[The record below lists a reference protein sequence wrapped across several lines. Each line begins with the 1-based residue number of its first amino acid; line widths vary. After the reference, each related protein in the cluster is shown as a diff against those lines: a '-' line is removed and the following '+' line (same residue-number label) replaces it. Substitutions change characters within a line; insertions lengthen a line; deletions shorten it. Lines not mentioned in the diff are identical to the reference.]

1 MKQLHQYQLGNYM
14 SKGDFEEIRE
24 IFQTPLIGSYNWD
37 YTAAD
42 DRINRLYQLAKKR
55 QWNVEIDIDWTE
67 PWNMQDAN
75 IDDYVFFHEQLLDY
89 APYAQ
94 LSDDDKLDFQKKID
108 SWNMA
113 QFLHGEQGALLV
125 ASQLCSC
132 APTYNAKLYAATQA
146 YDEARHVEAFNKYIQ
161 TRQRTI
167 YPITTELKDLLDK
180 ILTDERWD
188 LKFIGM
194 QIIIEGLALGA
205 FKTVVETHPDPLL
218 RKMIDYIIKDESRH
232 VTFGVNYLEDYVKN
246 LSQEEIEERAQF
258 AYEAC
263 VIMRNRLFATVVYEE
278 FGWDVEE
285 TINYVRNVEFREQFQ
300 TFLFQRVIPNLKRV
314 GMLTDNIRPKF
325 EKMGVMQFEHSPD
338 DKDLDWSTI

>member
-1 MKQLHQYQLGNYM
+1 
-14 SKGDFEEIRE
+14 
-24 IFQTPLIGSYNWD
+24 
-37 YTAAD
+37 
-42 DRINRLYQLAKKR
+42 
-55 QWNVEIDIDWTE
+55 
-67 PWNMQDAN
+67 
-75 IDDYVFFHEQLLDY
+75 
-89 APYAQ
+89 
-94 LSDDDKLDFQKKID
+94 LSDEDKLDFQKKID

-161 TRQRTI
+161 TRQRVI
-167 YPITTELKDLLDK
+167 YPVTSELKDLLDK

-218 RKMIDYIIKDESRH
+218 RKMIEYIIKDESRH
-232 VTFGVNYLEDYVKN
+232 VTFGVNYLEDYIKN
-246 LSQEEIEERAQF
+246 LTQEEIEERAQF

-263 VIMRNRLFATVVYEE
+263 LIMRNRLFATVVYEE

-325 EKMGVMQFEHSPD
+325 EKMGVLQFENSPD
-338 DKDLDWSTI
+338 DKDLDWTTI